1 MGWAKTDE
9 DIRDTID
16 SRMRDRCNS
25 YHGNTYINYCPN
37 CLSKKTVNFSKAPQ
51 DYQRKIQTAKTMRY
65 N

>member
-16 SRMRDRCNS
+16 NRMRDRGHS
-25 YHGNTYINYCPN
+25 YHRNTYINYYPDY
-37 CLSKKTVNFSKAPQ
+37 LSKKTVRLSTATEG
-51 DYQRKIQTAKTMRY
+51 YQRKIQTEKNLRY